1 MTSPQARLLLAIAV
15 VMTASSA
22 VGARR
27 SPAQVS
33 GPAQGPSGFIL
44 GHVVESASNAP
55 VEGAVVTLTAWTD
68 AAETLA
74 TVPPSRARGPT
85 AAPPQSV
92 LTTSEG
98 VFLFRDL
105 PAGRYSIAANA
116 NGHLGGGFLQNR
128 PGGAARFID
137 LGHNDRRG
145 GIRLVVWKFA
155 AITGRVTD
163 EHGDPAPDVR
173 VNALQREMVSGRLS
187 LTRAA
192 SAWTDDRG
200 IYRIAGLRPGG
211 YLVGVLPS
219 VTTIPVTLAAELAAV
234 ASDPKAGLSLR
245 GSRLLPT
252 GIDIRDGSGIR
263 IGDSVLVQSDRAVH
277 AHSPDGDGRVRSYL
291 PSIHPGT
298 TDPGQATVV
307 DVGAGESR
315 TGIDLAIGL
324 VPTVRIS
331 GRVTRPDGPVPTL
344 GLNLVPLWT
353 STVVDDFGYAPPGGA
368 LAATNASGAFTFLGV
383 PAGQY
388 MLKTSRVPSP
398 ADRETEPV
406 LWGAQ
411 LITVGDADITDLI
424 LAIRPGIRVSG
435 RLEFS
440 GTAPKPPADA
450 IERTTILLR
459 PVGAMVFRSGSGRAH
474 ADGNFTTAGD
484 PAGHYDVFPQLAP
497 PGWTVSR
504 MTLGGVNVIDGPVE
518 LVSSDLSDLVIEFTE
533 KPSRVSGTVV
543 GANGLPDPRADVI
556 AFPADSVAWR
566 EGTFSAWRNQMTSVT
581 SKGTYVIIGLPPG
594 EYFVAAVDNRGTNH
608 WQDPAFLQR
617 VVPGAARIRIG
628 VSEERTAALKTFA
641 PDQR

>member
-1 MTSPQARLLLAIAV
+1 LLAIAV

-22 VGARR
+22 VAARR

-44 GHVVESASNAP
+44 GHVVESDSNAP

-74 TVPPSRARGPT
+74 TVPPSRARGPA

-137 LGHNDRRG
+137 LGYNDRRG

-200 IYRIAGLRPGG
+200 MYRIAGLKPGG

-234 ASDPKAGLSLR
+234 ASDAKAGLSLR

-252 GIDIRDGSGIR
+252 GIAIRDGSGMR
-263 IGDSVLVQSDRAVH
+263 VGDSVLVQVDHAVH

-298 TDPGQATVV
+298 TDPGQAAVV
-307 DVGAGESR
+307 NVGAGESR
-315 TGIDLAIGL
+315 TGIDLAIDL

-344 GLNLVPLWT
+344 GLNLVPLST

-368 LAATNASGAFTFLGV
+368 LAATDASGAFTFLSV

-411 LITVGDADITDLI
+411 SITVGDADITDLV

-440 GTAPKPPADA
+440 GAAARPASDV
-450 IERTTILLR
+450 IQRMIMMLR
-459 PVGAMVFRSGSGRAH
+459 PVGARMWRSGSANARA
-474 ADGNFTTAGD
+474 DETFTTAGD
-484 PAGHYDVFPQLAP
+484 PAGLYDVFPQLGP

-504 MTLGGVNVIDGPVE
+504 MTLGGVNIIDGPIE
-518 LVSSDLSDLVIEFTE
+518 LVSSDLSDLVIEFTD
-533 KPSRVSGTVV
+533 KPPRISGTVV
-543 GANGLPDPRADVI
+543 GVNGLPDLQADVI
-556 AFPADSVAWR
+556 AFPADSAAWR
-566 EGTFSAWRNQMTSVT
+566 GRTFGVWRHQMASVT
-581 SKGTYVIIGLPPG
+581 SKGTFVLTGLPPG
-594 EYFVAAVDNRGTNH
+594 DYFVVAIDNRLADSA
-608 WQDPAFLQR
+608 WDPAFQQR
-617 VVPGAARIRIG
+617 LVPGAVRVRIG
-628 VSEERTAALKTFA
+628 VGEERTAALKTFA